1 MFIAALFT
9 IVGLSW
15 WLSGKELPVNT
26 GNGDWISG
34 LGRNPR
40 EGNGNPLQYS
50 CLANSMADE
59 PGELQSIGSQKS
71 QIQLRD

>member
-1 MFIAALFT
+1 MWSSLVPQMI
-9 IVGLSW
+9 I
-15 WLSGKELPVNT
+15 KNLPAT
-26 GNGDWISG
+26 AGDAGSVPG
-34 LGRNPR
+34 LGGYPR